1 MPILGR
7 GALAFRPL
15 RPACGVSGFP
25 CGTLMMPA
33 GKRIMQKFSP
43 GENWN
48 FQALGAPGEWVPPV
62 RENALGF
69 SGEGILFF
77 KGLEL
82 LQIGAARGLC
92 SPEGGVEV

>member
-1 MPILGR
+1 
-7 GALAFRPL
+7 
-15 RPACGVSGFP
+15 
-25 CGTLMMPA
+25 MMPA